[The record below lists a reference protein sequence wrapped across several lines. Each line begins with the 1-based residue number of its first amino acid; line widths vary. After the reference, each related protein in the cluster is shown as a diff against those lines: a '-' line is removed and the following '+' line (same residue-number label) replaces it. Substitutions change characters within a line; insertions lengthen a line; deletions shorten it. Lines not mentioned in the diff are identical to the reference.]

1 MTSKKTQKNSFK
13 YICKKCDFYSNN
25 KNDYRRHIKTK
36 KHNTY
41 TDLQNDLQKNSKNQ
55 YTCECGKNYKHRQ
68 SLNNHKK
75 KCTATIDDTQPV
87 EQEVL
92 TSPKSME
99 QMFMELMEK
108 NQELQE
114 QIIELSKEPKTIIQT
129 QNNNTNNSFNL
140 NNFLNVDCKDAMNLS
155 DFLETL
161 QYTFNDLLH
170 LGEQGFVKSIQNT
183 FVKQLGTM
191 EQTKRPIHCT
201 DKKRKIMYV
210 KDEDRWEK
218 DNDHTKI
225 SSAIKTMNKKQ
236 LTAFSKHS
244 KERPDDY
251 LDLDSNVHTQ
261 DSIIQQMCGY
271 TNDTSCEVNK
281 KILKNLVN
289 IVDIKK

>member
-1 MTSKKTQKNSFK
+1 MTYKKTQKNSFN
-13 YICKKCDFYSNN
+13 YICEKCNFYSNN
-25 KNDYRRHIKTK
+25 KNDYRRHIDTK

-41 TDLQNDLQKNSKNQ
+41 KYLQNDLQKNSNIL
-55 YTCECGKNYKHRQ
+55 YSCECGKNYKHRQ

-75 KCTATIDDTQPV
+75 KCSVTKSEIQKIEHKDM
-87 EQEVL
+87 

-99 QMFMELMEK
+99 QIFMELMEK

-161 QYTFNDLLH
+161 QYTFKDLLH

-183 FVKQLGTM
+183 FVKQLGDM
-191 EQTKRPIHCT
+191 DQTKRPIHCT

-210 KDEDRWEK
+210 KDEDKWEK
-218 DNDHTKI
+218 DNDNEKI
-225 SSAIKTMNKKQ
+225 SSAIKTMNRKQ

-244 KERPDDY
+244 KNRPDDY
-251 LDLDSNVHTQ
+251 LDSDHNIYTQ
-261 DSIIQQMCGY
+261 DGIIQQMCGY
-271 TNDTSCEVNK
+271 TNNTSSDVNK